1 MNCISRRT
9 LFYFLLFT
17 SATRSFWKNLRQFE
31 KNFLTLS
38 TLNYYYL
45 FITMINIVD
54 YYLQPLIFQ
63 YRNFKNLLR
72 NLINRCQQN
81 LGKSLSAKT

>member
-45 FITMINIVD
+45 FITMINIVG